1 MAKAP
6 AKKAKKKVTAKKA
19 ANKKVVKKVVKK
31 KVVIKKVTAKK
42 AAPKKIVKKK
52 VAAKKVVAKKVP
64 KKIAPK
70 KVAQKTPVKKAPIK
84 TVTKKVVKKVATKKT
99 GTKPTS
105 KKTTKQAVEKPA
117 TIDYFKLPFEVHY
130 SECVSVT
137 QYEFKSDITANRFS
151 DVKAVH
157 MEQGRSWGAL
167 FSCDKNNGPELY
179 CCLKDSHD
187 EVEPSWLIFQDEDD
201 IRFNYG
207 CDYAVQIEGDEI
219 KFVSLTD
226 EQEDEDSEGYL
237 NVNDMDYCCS
247 NAFMAYEIGQSSPDY
262 IILDAD
268 NSRIKIDLDGYELD
282 EEDNRIES
290 RRIIDTD
297 ELDEEQY
304 EDYENRELWDAKFEW
319 VKSTLEKD
327 FPEDRNLRL
336 AFRTQ

>member
-6 AKKAKKKVTAKKA
+6 AKKAKKKVAPKKTAA
-19 ANKKVVKKVVKK
+19 KKVVKKVAKK
-31 KVVIKKVTAKK
+31 KVVTKKVVAKK
-42 AAPKKIVKKK
+42 SAVKKVVKKK
-52 VAAKKVVAKKVP
+52 VAAKKVITKKVP

-70 KVAQKTPVKKAPIK
+70 KVAQKTAVKKAPIK
-84 TVTKKVVKKVATKKT
+84 AVTKKVVKKVATKKMA
-99 GTKPTS
+99 TKPAS
-105 KKTTKQAVEKPA
+105 RKTTKQAVEKSI

-187 EVEPSWLIFQDEDD
+187 EVEPTWLIFQEEDD

-226 EQEDEDSEGYL
+226 EQEDEDSEEYL

-247 NAFMAYEIGQSSPDY
+247 YAFMAYEIGQSCPDY

-282 EEDNRIES
+282 DEDNRIES

-297 ELDEEQY
+297 ELDDEQY
-304 EDYENRELWDAKFEW
+304 EEYETRELWDAKFEW
-319 VKSTLEKD
+319 VRSTLEKD

-336 AFRTQ
+336 GFRTQ

>member
-6 AKKAKKKVTAKKA
+6 AKKAKKKVAAKKA
-19 ANKKVVKKVVKK
+19 ANKKVVKKVTKK
-31 KVVIKKVTAKK
+31 KVVTKKVVAKK
-42 AAPKKIVKKK
+42 AAVKKVVKKK
-52 VAAKKVVAKKVP
+52 VAAKKVIAKKVR

-70 KVAQKTPVKKAPIK
+70 KVAQKTTVKKAPIK
-84 TVTKKVVKKVATKKT
+84 AVTKKVVKKVATKKT
-99 GTKPTS
+99 ATKPAS
-105 KKTTKQAVEKPA
+105 KKTTKQAVEKST

-137 QYEFKSDITANRFS
+137 QYEFKSDTTANRFS

-179 CCLKDSHD
+179 CCLTDSHD
-187 EVEPSWLIFQDEDD
+187 EVEPSWLVFQEEDD
-201 IRFNYG
+201 IRFNHG
-207 CDYAVQIEGDEI
+207 CDYAVQIEHDEI

-226 EQEDEDSEGYL
+226 EQEDEDSEEYL

-247 NAFMAYEIGQSSPDY
+247 YAFMAYEIGQSCPDY

-282 EEDNRIES
+282 DEDNRIDS

-297 ELDEEQY
+297 ELDEEQF
-304 EDYENRELWDAKFEW
+304 EDYETRDLWETKADW
-319 VKSTLEKD
+319 VRSILKED
-327 FPEDRNLRL
+327 FPKDINLRL
-336 AFRTQ
+336 GLRTE